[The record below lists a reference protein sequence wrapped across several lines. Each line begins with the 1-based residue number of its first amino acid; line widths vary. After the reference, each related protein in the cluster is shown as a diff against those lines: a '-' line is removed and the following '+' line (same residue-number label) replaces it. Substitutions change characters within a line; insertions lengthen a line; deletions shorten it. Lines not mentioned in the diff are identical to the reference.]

1 MLNLYESILK
11 STGAGAFRFTDDML
25 VRYGKTSFGSTEEI
39 DCFSKQFDLRK
50 MMKDLNITKAETES
64 KVDVIWK
71 TLCHIKTGKTWKEAQ
86 KALIHGFIWD
96 GPEDKFFKDIFKD
109 YLINPKDFDFFC
121 YTEDKP
127 DEIYIATHDHK
138 GGKGGKS
145 RGLFTI
151 KPNFLT

>member
-1 MLNLYESILK
+1 MLNLYETILK
-11 STGAGAFRFTDDML
+11 STGAGAFKFTQDML
-25 VRYGKTSFGSTEEI
+25 VRVNGNKYPDDFKT
-39 DCFSKQFDLRK
+39 QFDIDK
-50 MMKDLNITKAETES
+50 MVKDFGKAPVEQTPQRI
-64 KVDVIWK
+64 IWNS
-71 TLCHIKTGKTWKEAQ
+71 LCHIKTSKTWKEAQ

-127 DEIYIATHDHK
+127 DEIYIATHEHK
-138 GGKGGKS
+138 GGKGGNS
-145 RGLFTI
+145 RWLFTI